1 MPIFSVGGAI
11 ALSGAASAGASIFSG
26 LMGAKGANKSAD
38 ATRYAADVGAR
49 TALDLYGQTKTTLNP
64 FVQTGTAATNQ
75 LTSLYNGTAN
85 VTDQLNADPLFNWQ
99 SEELQRFTERQ
110 LARQGLTNSGAG
122 LELNRR
128 GYQQLLGDNSQRYI
142 NNLFE
147 GAKIGANAGAMTGQA
162 AGQAAGQV
170 GQFLGQGAQQAGN
183 AYIQQGV
190 AYGNAATGA
199 TNAINSGVGTYLNNQ
214 NYQNLIA
221 RFPQQDS
228 TARSYRAPALED
240 FAGFK

>member
-1 MPIFSVGGAI
+1 
-11 ALSGAASAGASIFSG
+11 
-26 LMGAKGANKSAD
+26 
-38 ATRYAADVGAR
+38 
-49 TALDLYGQTKTTLNP
+49 
-64 FVQTGTAATNQ
+64 
-75 LTSLYNGTAN
+75 

-99 SEELQRFTERQ
+99 SEELQRFNERQ

-162 AGQAAGQV
+162 AGQAASQV

-199 TNAINSGVGTYLNNQ
+199 TTAINSGVGTYLNNQ

-240 FAGFK
+240 FAGFKS